1 MRGLNHPYI
10 IEYRGY
16 FTDNDFEAK
25 SDILERPDSD
35 YGETER
41 ANSKISNRR

>member
-16 FTDNDFEAK
+16 FTDFDFGEKIENK
-25 SDILERPDSD
+25 SVQFKEYEDTHR
-35 YGETER
+35 
-41 ANSKISNRR
+41 